1 MKKIFMLATAALL
14 ISGTSFAQE
23 KKCEK
28 KGCKN
33 GGSCCKDKAKTA
45 KKESTAKI

>member
-14 ISGTSFAQE
+14 ISGTSFAQD

-28 KGCKN
+28 KGCKKD
-33 GGSCCKDKAKTA
+33 GGCCKDKAA
-45 KKESTAKI
+45 KKDKLTARI